1 MNWIWYWNTKL
12 CYLSIQWY
20 NKISIWCIINIE
32 CSGEECDLINLQP
45 GDLYI
50 IPESYGQYRVV
61 PGSNKLSKNIWE
73 GGLRMDIIL
82 GRNILSIFMV
92 TYLPT
97 ILMNIINQS
106 TVYIR
111 TDGKYEFII
120 TVNITC
126 MVVLASVYTSVSTSL
141 PSTASIKPV
150 EIWLLVNLAYPFMVI
165 IVTSIQQVHRD

>member
-1 MNWIWYWNTKL
+1 
-12 CYLSIQWY
+12 
-20 NKISIWCIINIE
+20 
-32 CSGEECDLINLQP
+32 
-45 GDLYI
+45 
-50 IPESYGQYRVV
+50 
-61 PGSNKLSKNIWE
+61 
-73 GGLRMDIIL
+73 MDIIL

-111 TDGKYEFII
+111 SDGKYEFII

-150 EIWLLVNLAYPFMVI
+150 EVWLLVNLAYPFMVI
-165 IVTSIQQVHRD
+165 IVTSIQQVGRD